1 MKKDDERAIKGA
13 RAILLAGEEDVLR
26 RRDLAEIFR
35 VHGVAPDDVEVETVL
50 ADTRDPKEWTA
61 SASIAPF
68 FPDGRRVVL
77 VRNVLRVNPAEEWD
91 EKPKSK
97 DHPFVREIKA
107 LPETGLLVLVADD
120 EPGDEDK
127 QARMQSVLKRWADIV
142 TAGGQTVLASKTDP
156 KDVMEQVRKVARESG
171 KHLSPATATLLTEM
185 TGGSLTLALGELEK
199 LVLYVGDAENIQ
211 DHDVRSVVTPEQE
224 YNVYQL
230 VDAIVAGDSG
240 GALKQLRTLVTRN
253 DKIEGQAFSRIF
265 PTVGRQFRVIW
276 QARLCLDADCRVSS
290 PSPEVLGMFPSKP
303 RINEEREW
311 SQQRAVR
318 AARRLSLGQIRR
330 VFNELVEADAK
341 IKGLGAAYSTKET
354 VEQMVLRMATV
365 CRS

>member
-1 MKKDDERAIKGA
+1 MKKDLERSVKDA

-26 RRDLAEIFR
+26 RRDLAEVFR
-35 VHGVAPDDVEVETVL
+35 IHGVAPEDVEVETVL
-50 ADTRDPKEWTA
+50 ADTREPKHWAA
-61 SASIAPF
+61 SATIAPF
-68 FPDGRRVVL
+68 FPDGKRVVL
-77 VRNVLRVNPAEEWD
+77 VRNVLRVNPAEVWE

-97 DHPFVREIKA
+97 DHPFVREVKA
-107 LPETGLLVLVADD
+107 LPETGLLLLVADD
-120 EPGDEDK
+120 EPGDDEK
-127 QARMQSVLKRWADIV
+127 QSRLQTVLKRWADILGAAEGLV
-142 TAGGQTVLASKTDP
+142 MASKTDP
-156 KDVMEQVRKVARESG
+156 KDVMEQVRKVARERG
-171 KHLSPATATLLTEM
+171 KHLSPSTATLLTEM

-199 LVLYVGDAENIQ
+199 LVLYVGDAENVQ
-211 DHDVRSVVTPEQE
+211 DSDVRMVVTPEQE

-276 QARLCLDADCRVSS
+276 QARLCLDADCKVSS
-290 PSPEVLGMFPSKP
+290 PSPTVLAMFPSKP

-330 VFNELVEADAK
+330 VFNELVEADAR
-341 IKGLGAAYSTKET
+341 IKGLGPAYSSKET
-354 VEQMVLRMATV
+354 VEQMVLRMAAV